1 MGRSVQEQILAALK
15 PFGIPIAE
23 NLYEGTATEFFSYNI
38 ALDSAADH
46 GDNLPQ
52 AYVAS
57 IQVHYV
63 CPWNEPYQDMKRLIR
78 KALLFAGC
86 TAPEV
91 ADMSDTK
98 DRIRHLIFEC
108 EIENDYDLEA

>member
-1 MGRSVQEQILAALK
+1 MDPIQKKIIDALK
-15 PFGIPIAE
+15 PFGLPISE
-23 NLYEGTATEFFSYNI
+23 TLYEGTEKEFFSYVI
-38 ALDSAADH
+38 SLDTAADH
-46 GDNLPQ
+46 GDNRPQ

-63 CPWNEPYQDMKRLIR
+63 CPWNDIYADMKRLIR
-78 KALLFAGC
+78 KALIFAGC

-91 ADMSDTK
+91 VDMSDPK

-108 EIENDYDLEA
+108 ELENEYDLEV